1 MLCDMLRTVLDTS
14 VLTSAMRSS
23 LGASYAVLQMVQHG
37 QIDALVTPALFLE
50 YEAVLT
56 RGEQLAVSGLT
67 VNDISRFLDAFAG
80 FCSPVEIHFSWRP
93 QLNDSSDEMVLE
105 AAVNGHADALITFN
119 TAHFAVAAP
128 RFNLPLW
135 LPKQLLM
142 EARQ

>member
-1 MLCDMLRTVLDTS
+1 MLYDMLRIVLDTS

-23 LGASYAVLQMVQHG
+23 LGASYAVLQKIQHG
-37 QIDALVTPALFLE
+37 QIDVLVTPALFLE

-56 RGEQLAVSGLT
+56 RDEQLASSGLT
-67 VNDISRFLDAFAG
+67 INDISRFLDAFAG
-80 FCSPVEIHFSWRP
+80 FCRPVEIHFSWRP

-105 AAVNGHADALITFN
+105 AAINGHADALITFN

-142 EARQ
+142 EAHQ